1 MTFAPFT
8 KRSGTKVLKNEG
20 KQGIGFWLL
29 EALQQPKTK
38 NQKLASSSV
47 NFPSRACKDFVSL
60 APLFFAT
67 RLGKGDTMIRIRLPD
82 TSEAILNAGRWQAQD
97 SRLEQLL
104 NAMRRPWDVSLNSN
118 VLDNDLNE
126 VQVVSKVLGAEI
138 IEQN

>member
-1 MTFAPFT
+1 
-8 KRSGTKVLKNEG
+8 
-20 KQGIGFWLL
+20 
-29 EALQQPKTK
+29 
-38 NQKLASSSV
+38 
-47 NFPSRACKDFVSL
+47 
-60 APLFFAT
+60 
-67 RLGKGDTMIRIRLPD
+67 MIRIRLPD